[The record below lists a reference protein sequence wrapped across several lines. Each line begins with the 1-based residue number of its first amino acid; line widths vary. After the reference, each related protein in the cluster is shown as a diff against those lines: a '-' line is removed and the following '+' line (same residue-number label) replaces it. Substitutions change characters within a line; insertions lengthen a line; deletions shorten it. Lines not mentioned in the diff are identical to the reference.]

1 MLVFIPTFAY
11 HFYNYIDMDFN
22 NLELSAVLKAGKC
35 MVLADGKVEDE
46 EMKVLTLGMAEFGV
60 TPDHLKILLALSDA
74 MTPATMLATLAALD
88 DSQKKFVC
96 GFLAT
101 IMVCDGD
108 VDDAEV
114 KLWQLTSYLAGF
126 PTMSM
131 AEAVDY
137 WRTH

>member
-1 MLVFIPTFAY
+1 
-11 HFYNYIDMDFN
+11 
-22 NLELSAVLKAGKC
+22 

-60 TPDHLKILLALSDA
+60 TPDHLKNLLALSDA

-101 IMVCDGD
+101 IMVSDGD

-114 KLWQLTSYLAGF
+114 KLWQLTSSLAGF

>member
-1 MLVFIPTFAY
+1 
-11 HFYNYIDMDFN
+11 
-22 NLELSAVLKAGKC
+22 
-35 MVLADGKVEDE
+35 
-46 EMKVLTLGMAEFGV
+46 
-60 TPDHLKILLALSDA
+60 

-88 DSQKKFVC
+88 DNQKKFVC

-101 IMVCDGD
+101 IMVSDGD

-114 KLWQLTSYLAGF
+114 KLWQLTSSLAGF